1 MNRPALP
8 RLAEAERTKL
18 PTAPERAG
26 SPCVMGKV
34 LTCIESSLAIHHG
47 PAGSNRGERRD
58 SGESLDVRLLS

>member
-1 MNRPALP
+1 MNRPVLP

-18 PTAPERAG
+18 PTACERAG
-26 SPCVMGKV
+26 SLCVMGMV

-47 PAGSNRGERRD
+47 PAVHRGERVD